1 MKSDD
6 ILLMAY
12 VDGELPPHER
22 EEVERELRTSP
33 DMAERV
39 ALLQASRLPYR
50 DAFAGQKLPPV
61 PPSLTEKIEEMARAG
76 KAKAA
81 QPKLDSVVS
90 PAVHPDVSVN
100 DPVVS
105 RAPGSPA
112 SSAIR
117 SRLRVAPAWLGVA
130 FLAGAFAC
138 GLVLRLGS
146 GAGPASTV
154 GASLASVG
162 TGVSPWITAAASY
175 QQLYSRETLA
185 NVDSNTDLSIKTLN
199 EIRQDD
205 GLALRIPDLSAAGL
219 TFKRVQRLRF
229 NNKPLVQIVY
239 LPEKGA
245 PIALCVMKEVKPDA
259 VVTDQRVA
267 SMTVVTWR
275 QAELGYALIGQPE
288 GVDLTALGKQIANS
302 QVAPLFSRETA
313 PAPMASAW
321 ASALASANLPSDSRP
336 LIAASA
342 E

>member
-12 VDGELPPHER
+12 VDGELPPHQR

-33 DMAERV
+33 DAAERV

-50 DAFAGQKLPPV
+50 DAFAAQKLPPV
-61 PPSLTEKIEEMARAG
+61 PPSLSAKIEEMARAA
-76 KAKAA
+76 KAKTA
-81 QPKLDSVVS
+81 QPAVS
-90 PAVHPDVSVN
+90 PDISVN
-100 DPVVS
+100 DPVVP
-105 RAPGSPA
+105 RAPGSA
-112 SSAIR
+112 SSSPIR

-138 GLVLRLGS
+138 GLVLRLGP
-146 GAGPASTV
+146 GMGPASNA

-162 TGVSPWITAAASY
+162 TGVSPWVTAAASY

-185 NVDSNTDLSIKTLN
+185 YVDPDSNLSIKTVK
-199 EIRQDD
+199 EIREDD

-245 PIALCVMKEVKPDA
+245 PVALCVMKEVKPDA
-259 VVTDQRVA
+259 AVEDQRVA

-288 GVDLTALGKQIANS
+288 GVDLAAVGKQIAAGGTA
-302 QVAPLFSRETA
+302 QLFSREISLPVA
-313 PAPMASAW
+313 A
-321 ASALASANLPSDSRP
+321 ALASLNVAPGEVLRSTPFNE
-336 LIAASA
+336 AGV

>member
-12 VDGELPPHER
+12 VDGELPPHQR

-33 DMAERV
+33 DAAERV

-50 DAFAGQKLPPV
+50 DAFAAQKLPPV
-61 PPSLTEKIEEMARAG
+61 PPSLSAKIEEMARAA
-76 KAKAA
+76 KAKTT
-81 QPKLDSVVS
+81 QPAVS
-90 PAVHPDVSVN
+90 PDISVN
-100 DPVVS
+100 DPVVP
-105 RAPGSPA
+105 RAPGSA
-112 SSAIR
+112 SSSPIR

-138 GLVLRLGS
+138 GLVLRLGP
-146 GAGPASTV
+146 GMGPASNT

-162 TGVSPWITAAASY
+162 TGVSPWVTAAASY

-185 NVDSNTDLSIKTLN
+185 YVDPDSNLSIKTVK
-199 EIRQDD
+199 EIREDD

-245 PIALCVMKEVKPDA
+245 PVALCVMKEVKPDA
-259 VVTDQRVA
+259 AVEDQRVA

-288 GVDLTALGKQIANS
+288 GVDLAALGKQIAAGGTA
-302 QVAPLFSRETA
+302 QLFSREISF
-313 PAPMASAW
+313 PAVA
-321 ASALASANLPSDSRP
+321 ALASLDVAPGAILRSTLFNE
-336 LIAASA
+336 AGV

>member
-12 VDGELPPHER
+12 VDGELPPHQR

-33 DMAERV
+33 DAAERV

-50 DAFAGQKLPPV
+50 DAFAAQKLPPV
-61 PPSLTEKIEEMARAG
+61 PPSLSAKIEEMARAA
-76 KAKAA
+76 KAKTA
-81 QPKLDSVVS
+81 QPAVS
-90 PAVHPDVSVN
+90 PDIRVN
-100 DPVVS
+100 DPVVP
-105 RAPGSPA
+105 RAPGSA
-112 SSAIR
+112 SSSPIR

-138 GLVLRLGS
+138 GLVLRLGP
-146 GAGPASTV
+146 GMGPASNT

-162 TGVSPWITAAASY
+162 TGVSPWVTAAASY

-185 NVDSNTDLSIKTLN
+185 YVDPDANLSIKTVK
-199 EIRQDD
+199 EIREDD

-245 PIALCVMKEVKPDA
+245 PVALCVMKEVKPDA
-259 VVTDQRVA
+259 AVEDQRVA

-288 GVDLTALGKQIANS
+288 GVDLAALGKQIAAGGTA
-302 QVAPLFSRETA
+302 QLFSREISL
-313 PAPMASAW
+313 PAVA
-321 ASALASANLPSDSRP
+321 ALASLDVAPGAILRSTLFNE
-336 LIAASA
+336 AGV

>member
-12 VDGELPPHER
+12 VDGELPPHQR

-33 DMAERV
+33 DVAERV
-39 ALLQASRLPYR
+39 ALLQASRLPYS
-50 DAFAGQKLPPV
+50 DAFAAQKLPPV
-61 PPSLTEKIEEMARAG
+61 EEMARAA
-76 KAKAA
+76 KAKTVE
-81 QPKLDSVVS
+81 SV
-90 PAVHPDVSVN
+90 ATPDVSVN
-100 DPVVS
+100 DPVVP
-105 RAPGSPA
+105 RAPGSP
-112 SSAIR
+112 SSSPIR

-138 GLVLRLGS
+138 GLVLRLGPGVS
-146 GAGPASTV
+146 PASNA

-162 TGVSPWITAAASY
+162 MGVSPWVMAAASY
-175 QQLYSRETLA
+175 QQLYSRDTLA
-185 NVDSNTDLSIKTLN
+185 YVDTDANLSIKTVK

-259 VVTDQRVA
+259 GVADQRVA

-288 GVDLTALGKQIANS
+288 GVDLTALGKQISAGGT
-302 QVAPLFSRETA
+302 ATLFGRETSLPVTA
-313 PAPMASAW
+313 
-321 ASALASANLPSDSRP
+321 ALASANVASGSRSF
-336 LIAASA
+336 IVASV

>member
-12 VDGELPPHER
+12 VDGELPPRQR

-33 DMAERV
+33 DVAERV

-50 DAFAGQKLPPV
+50 DAFAAQKLPPV
-61 PPSLTEKIEEMARAG
+61 PPSLSAKIEEMARAA
-76 KAKAA
+76 KAKTT
-81 QPKLDSVVS
+81 L
-90 PAVHPDVSVN
+90 PDAGPDTSVN
-100 DPVVS
+100 DPVVP
-105 RAPGSPA
+105 RAPGSP
-112 SSAIR
+112 SSSPIR
-117 SRLRVAPAWLGVA
+117 SRLRVAPAWLAVA

-138 GLVLRLGS
+138 GLVLRLGPDT
-146 GAGPASTV
+146 GPASNA

-162 TGVSPWITAAASY
+162 TGASPWVMAAASY

-185 NVDSNTDLSIKTLN
+185 NVDPDTNLSIKTVK

-205 GLALRIPDLSAAGL
+205 GLALRVPDLSASGL

-245 PIALCVMKEVKPDA
+245 PVALCVMKEVKPDA
-259 VVTDQRVA
+259 AVADQRVA

-288 GVDLTALGKQIANS
+288 GVDLTALGKQISAGGT
-302 QVAPLFSRETA
+302 APLFSRETSLPVTA
-313 PAPMASAW
+313 
-321 ASALASANLPSDSRP
+321 ALASVNVAPSVAANSKSF
-336 LIAASA
+336 IAASV

>member
-6 ILLMAY
+6 ILLLAY
-12 VDGELPPHER
+12 VDGELPPAQR

-33 DMAERV
+33 DVAERV

-50 DAFAGQKLPPV
+50 EVFAAQKLPPV
-61 PPSLTEKIEEMARAG
+61 PPSLSAKIEEMARAA
-76 KAKAA
+76 KAKTAE
-81 QPKLDSVVS
+81 SVAS
-90 PAVHPDVSVN
+90 PNVSVN
-100 DPVVS
+100 DPVVP

-112 SSAIR
+112 SSPIR

-138 GLVLRLGS
+138 GLVLRLGP
-146 GAGPASTV
+146 GMGPASNT

-162 TGVSPWITAAASY
+162 TGVSPWVMAAASY

-185 NVDSNTDLSIKTLN
+185 NVDPDANLSIKTVK

-245 PIALCVMKEVKPDA
+245 PVALCVMKEIKPDA
-259 VVTDQRVA
+259 AVADQRVA

-288 GVDLTALGKQIANS
+288 GVDLAVLGKQISAGAT
-302 QVAPLFSRETA
+302 APLFSRETLLPVA
-313 PAPMASAW
+313 A
-321 ASALASANLPSDSRP
+321 ALAAVRVTPSVAPGAR
-336 LIAASA
+336 LFMVASV

>member
-22 EEVERELRTSP
+22 EEVERELRTSA
-33 DMAERV
+33 DVAERV
-39 ALLQASRLPYR
+39 ALLRASRLPYR
-50 DAFAGQKLPPV
+50 DAFAGQTLPPV
-61 PPSLTEKIEEMARAG
+61 PPSLSAKIEEMARAA

-81 QPKLDSVVS
+81 QPGAGPNVS
-90 PAVHPDVSVN
+90 PDVSVN
-100 DPVVS
+100 DPVVP
-105 RAPGSPA
+105 RTPGSA
-112 SSAIR
+112 SSSPIR

-138 GLVLRLGS
+138 GLVLRLGA
-146 GAGPASTV
+146 GAGPASNA

-162 TGVSPWITAAASY
+162 TGVSPWVMAAASY

-185 NVDSNTDLSIKTLN
+185 NVDTNTDLSIKTVK

-259 VVTDQRVA
+259 ALADQRVA
-267 SMTVVTWR
+267 SMAVVTWR
-275 QAELGYALIGQPE
+275 QAELGYALIGQPD
-288 GVDLTALGKQIANS
+288 GVDLTALGKQISSGEA
-302 QVAPLFSRETA
+302 APLFSRETSPASMA
-313 PAPMASAW
+313 PT
-321 ASALASANLPSDSRP
+321 LASANVAAGSRP
-336 LIAASA
+336 FILASA

>member
-6 ILLMAY
+6 ILLLAY
-12 VDGELPPHER
+12 VDGELPPHQR

-33 DMAERV
+33 DVAERV

-50 DAFAGQKLPPV
+50 EAFASQKLPPV
-61 PPSLTEKIEEMARAG
+61 PPSLSAKIEELARAA
-76 KAKAA
+76 KAKTTE
-81 QPKLDSVVS
+81 SVAS
-90 PAVHPDVSVN
+90 PNVSVN
-100 DPVVS
+100 DPVVP

-112 SSAIR
+112 SSRIR

-138 GLVLRLGS
+138 GLVLRLGP
-146 GAGPASTV
+146 GMGPASNT

-162 TGVSPWITAAASY
+162 TGVSPWVMAAASY

-185 NVDSNTDLSIKTLN
+185 NVDPDANLSIKTVK

-245 PIALCVMKEVKPDA
+245 PVALCVMKERKPDA
-259 VVTDQRVA
+259 AVADQRVA

-288 GVDLTALGKQIANS
+288 GVDLAALGKQISAGAA
-302 QVAPLFSRETA
+302 APLFSRETSSPVVA
-313 PAPMASAW
+313 
-321 ASALASANLPSDSRP
+321 ALAAVKMAPSVAPGARSF
-336 LIAASA
+336 IVASV

>member
-6 ILLMAY
+6 ILLLAY
-12 VDGELPPHER
+12 VDGELPPHQP
-22 EEVERELRTSP
+22 EEVQRELRTSP
-33 DMAERV
+33 DVAEPV

-50 DAFAGQKLPPV
+50 EAFAAQKLPPV
-61 PPSLTEKIEEMARAG
+61 PPSLSAKIEELARAA
-76 KAKAA
+76 KAKTTESIA
-81 QPKLDSVVS
+81 S
-90 PAVHPDVSVN
+90 PNASVN
-100 DPVVS
+100 DPVVP

-112 SSAIR
+112 SSRIR

-138 GLVLRLGS
+138 GLVLRLGP
-146 GAGPASTV
+146 GMGPASNT

-162 TGVSPWITAAASY
+162 TGVSPWVTAAASY

-185 NVDSNTDLSIKTLN
+185 NVDPDANLSIKTVK

-245 PIALCVMKEVKPDA
+245 PVALCVMKEIKPDA
-259 VVTDQRVA
+259 AVADQRVA

-275 QAELGYALIGQPE
+275 QAELGFALIGQPQ
-288 GVDLTALGKQIANS
+288 GVDLTALGKQISSS
-302 QVAPLFSRETA
+302 QVAPLFSREESREVS
-313 PAPMASAW
+313 ASL
-321 ASALASANLPSDSRP
+321 LASAK
-336 LIAASA
+336 
-342 E
+342 

>member
-12 VDGELPPHER
+12 VDGELPPHQR

-33 DMAERV
+33 DAAERV

-50 DAFAGQKLPPV
+50 DAFAAQKLPPV
-61 PPSLTEKIEEMARAG
+61 PPSLSAKIEEMARAA
-76 KAKAA
+76 KAKTA
-81 QPKLDSVVS
+81 QPAVS
-90 PAVHPDVSVN
+90 PDISVN
-100 DPVVS
+100 DPVVP
-105 RAPGSPA
+105 RAPGSA
-112 SSAIR
+112 SSSPIR

-138 GLVLRLGS
+138 GLVLRLGP
-146 GAGPASTV
+146 GMGPASNT

-162 TGVSPWITAAASY
+162 TGVSPWVTAAASY

-185 NVDSNTDLSIKTLN
+185 YVDPDANLSIKTVK
-199 EIRQDD
+199 EIREDD

-245 PIALCVMKEVKPDA
+245 PVALCVMKEVKPDA
-259 VVTDQRVA
+259 AVEDQRVA

-288 GVDLTALGKQIANS
+288 GVDLAALGKQIAAGGTA
-302 QVAPLFSRETA
+302 QLFSREISL
-313 PAPMASAW
+313 PAVA
-321 ASALASANLPSDSRP
+321 ALASLNVAPGEVLRSTPINE
-336 LIAASA
+336 AGV

>member
-12 VDGELPPHER
+12 VDGELPPHQR

-33 DMAERV
+33 DAAERV

-50 DAFAGQKLPPV
+50 EAFAAQKLPPV
-61 PPSLTEKIEEMARAG
+61 PPSLSVKIEEMARAA
-76 KAKAA
+76 KAKTAESLA
-81 QPKLDSVVS
+81 S
-90 PAVHPDVSVN
+90 PDVSVN
-100 DPVVS
+100 DPVVP
-105 RAPGSPA
+105 RAAGGPSASP
-112 SSAIR
+112 IR

-138 GLVLRLGS
+138 GLVLRLGP
-146 GAGPASTV
+146 GMGPASNT

-162 TGVSPWITAAASY
+162 TGVSPWVTAAASY

-185 NVDSNTDLSIKTLN
+185 YVDPDTNLSIKTVK
-199 EIRQDD
+199 EIREDD
-205 GLALRIPDLSAAGL
+205 GLALRIPDLSASGL

-259 VVTDQRVA
+259 GVADQRVA

-288 GVDLTALGKQIANS
+288 GVDLTALGKQISAGGT
-302 QVAPLFSRETA
+302 ATLFGRETSLPLA
-313 PAPMASAW
+313 A
-321 ASALASANLPSDSRP
+321 ALASVNVAPSVAPGSRSF
-336 LIAASA
+336 IVASV

>member
-12 VDGELPPHER
+12 VDGELPPHQR

-33 DMAERV
+33 DAAERV

-50 DAFAGQKLPPV
+50 DAFAAQKLPPV
-61 PPSLTEKIEEMARAG
+61 PPSLSAKIEEMARAA
-76 KAKAA
+76 KAKTA
-81 QPKLDSVVS
+81 QPAVS
-90 PAVHPDVSVN
+90 PDISVN
-100 DPVVS
+100 DPVVP
-105 RAPGSPA
+105 RAPGSA
-112 SSAIR
+112 SSSPIR

-138 GLVLRLGS
+138 GLVLRLGP
-146 GAGPASTV
+146 GMGPASNT

-162 TGVSPWITAAASY
+162 TGVSPWVTAAASY

-185 NVDSNTDLSIKTLN
+185 YVDPDANLSIKTVK
-199 EIRQDD
+199 EIREDD

-245 PIALCVMKEVKPDA
+245 PVALCVMKEVKPDA
-259 VVTDQRVA
+259 AVEDQRVA

-288 GVDLTALGKQIANS
+288 GVDLAALGKQIAAGGTA
-302 QVAPLFSRETA
+302 QLFSREISL
-313 PAPMASAW
+313 PAAA
-321 ASALASANLPSDSRP
+321 ALASLNVAPGAVLRSTLFNE
-336 LIAASA
+336 ASV

>member
-6 ILLMAY
+6 TWLMAY
-12 VDGELPPHER
+12 VDGELPLHER

-33 DMAERV
+33 DVAERV

-61 PPSLTEKIEEMARAG
+61 PASLTAKIDEMARAAKL
-76 KAKAA
+76 KAES
-81 QPKLDSVVS
+81 QTSQ
-90 PAVHPDVSVN
+90 PDVSVN
-100 DPVVS
+100 DPVVE

-112 SSAIR
+112 SPTIR
-117 SRLRVAPAWLGVA
+117 SRLRVAPAWLAVA
-130 FLAGAFAC
+130 FLGGAFAC
-138 GLVLRLGS
+138 GLVLRLGP
-146 GAGPASTV
+146 GAGPASNV
-154 GASLASVG
+154 GASIASVG

-175 QQLYSRETLA
+175 QQLYSRDTVA
-185 NVDSNTDLSIKTLN
+185 NVNSDTDLSIKTVN

-239 LPEKGA
+239 LPKEGA

-259 VVTDQRVA
+259 AVADQKVA

-275 QAELGYALIGQPE
+275 QAELGYALIGQPQ
-288 GVDLTALGKQIANS
+288 GVDLTALGKQISSS
-302 QVAPLFSRETA
+302 QVAPLFSRNESRA
-313 PAPMASAW
+313 ADAAF
-321 ASALASANLPSDSRP
+321 LASAKVPFNTRSVF
-336 LIAASA
+336 
-342 E
+342 

>member
-12 VDGELPPHER
+12 VDGELPPHQR
-22 EEVERELRTSP
+22 EEVERELRTFP
-33 DMAERV
+33 DVAERV

-50 DAFAGQKLPPV
+50 DAFAAQTLPPV
-61 PPSLTEKIEEMARAG
+61 PPSLSAKIEEMARAA
-76 KAKAA
+76 KAKTV
-81 QPKLDSVVS
+81 QPVAS
-90 PAVHPDVSVN
+90 PDISTN
-100 DPVVS
+100 DPVVP
-105 RAPGSPA
+105 RAPGTPSSSP
-112 SSAIR
+112 IR

-138 GLVLRLGS
+138 GLVLRLGP
-146 GAGPASTV
+146 GVGPASNA
-154 GASLASVG
+154 GASQASVG
-162 TGVSPWITAAASY
+162 TGVSPWVMAAASY

-185 NVDSNTDLSIKTLN
+185 YVAPDANLSIKTVK

-219 TFKRVQRLRF
+219 TFKRVQRLQF

-245 PIALCVMKEVKPDA
+245 PVALCVMKELKPDA
-259 VVTDQRVA
+259 AVEDQRVA

-288 GVDLTALGKQIANS
+288 GVDLSALGKQISAGGTA
-302 QVAPLFSRETA
+302 QLFSRETSLPEA
-313 PAPMASAW
+313 A
-321 ASALASANLPSDSRP
+321 ALASTNVAPGAVPGSRSFNV
-336 LIAASA
+336 ASV

>member
-33 DMAERV
+33 DVAERV
-39 ALLQASRLPYR
+39 ALLRASRLPYR

-61 PPSLTEKIEEMARAG
+61 PPSLSAKIEEMARAA

-81 QPKLDSVVS
+81 QPGADPNPSVS
-90 PAVHPDVSVN
+90 PDVSVN
-100 DPVVS
+100 DPVVP
-105 RAPGSPA
+105 RGPGSTP
-112 SSAIR
+112 SSPIR

-138 GLVLRLGS
+138 GLVLRLGT
-146 GAGPASTV
+146 GAGPASNA

-162 TGVSPWITAAASY
+162 TGVSPWVTAAASY
-175 QQLYSRETLA
+175 QQLYSRETVA
-185 NVDSNTDLSIKTLN
+185 NVDTSTDSSIQTVK

-259 VVTDQRVA
+259 AVADQRVA

-275 QAELGYALIGQPE
+275 QAELGYALIGQPD
-288 GVDLTALGKQIANS
+288 GVDLTALGKQIFSGEA
-302 QVAPLFSRETA
+302 APLFSRETSPGSIA
-313 PAPMASAW
+313 P
-321 ASALASANLPSDSRP
+321 ALASANVAASSRP
-336 LIAASA
+336 LILAGA

>member
-12 VDGELPPHER
+12 VDGELPPHQR

-33 DMAERV
+33 DAAERV

-50 DAFAGQKLPPV
+50 DAFAAQKLPPV
-61 PPSLTEKIEEMARAG
+61 PPSLSAKIEEMARAA
-76 KAKAA
+76 KAKTA
-81 QPKLDSVVS
+81 QPAVS
-90 PAVHPDVSVN
+90 PDISVN
-100 DPVVS
+100 DPVVP
-105 RAPGSPA
+105 RAPGSA
-112 SSAIR
+112 SSSPIR

-138 GLVLRLGS
+138 GLVLRLGP
-146 GAGPASTV
+146 GMGPASNT

-162 TGVSPWITAAASY
+162 TGVSPWVTAAASY

-185 NVDSNTDLSIKTLN
+185 YVDPDSNLSIKTVK
-199 EIRQDD
+199 EIREDD

-245 PIALCVMKEVKPDA
+245 PVALCVMKEVKPDA
-259 VVTDQRVA
+259 AVEDQRVA

-288 GVDLTALGKQIANS
+288 GVDLAALGKQIAAGGTA
-302 QVAPLFSRETA
+302 QLFSREISL
-313 PAPMASAW
+313 PAVA
-321 ASALASANLPSDSRP
+321 ALASLDVAPGAILRSTLFNE
-336 LIAASA
+336 AGV

>member
-6 ILLMAY
+6 ILLLAY
-12 VDGELPPHER
+12 VDGELPPHQR

-33 DMAERV
+33 DVAERV

-50 DAFAGQKLPPV
+50 EAFAAQKLPPV
-61 PPSLTEKIEEMARAG
+61 PPSLSAKIEELARAA
-76 KAKAA
+76 KAKTTESIA
-81 QPKLDSVVS
+81 S
-90 PAVHPDVSVN
+90 PNASVN
-100 DPVVS
+100 DPVVP

-112 SSAIR
+112 SSRIR
-117 SRLRVAPAWLGVA
+117 SRLRVAPGWLGVA

-138 GLVLRLGS
+138 GLVLRLGP
-146 GAGPASTV
+146 GMGPASNT

-162 TGVSPWITAAASY
+162 TGVSPWVMAAASY

-185 NVDSNTDLSIKTLN
+185 NVDPDANLSIKTVK

-245 PIALCVMKEVKPDA
+245 PVALCVMKEIKPDA
-259 VVTDQRVA
+259 AVADQRVA

-275 QAELGYALIGQPE
+275 QDELGYALIGQPE
-288 GVDLTALGKQIANS
+288 GVDLAVLGKQISAGTT
-302 QVAPLFSRETA
+302 APLFSRETSLPVA
-313 PAPMASAW
+313 A
-321 ASALASANLPSDSRP
+321 ALAAVKVTPSGTT
-336 LIAASA
+336 
-342 E
+342 

>member
-12 VDGELPPHER
+12 VDGELPPHQR

-33 DMAERV
+33 DVAERV

-50 DAFAGQKLPPV
+50 DAFAAQKLPPV
-61 PPSLTEKIEEMARAG
+61 PRSLSAKIEAMARA
-76 KAKAA
+76 A
-81 QPKLDSVVS
+81 QTKTAQSVAG
-90 PAVHPDVSVN
+90 PNAGPDISVN

-105 RAPGSPA
+105 RAPGSP
-112 SSAIR
+112 SSSRIR

-138 GLVLRLGS
+138 GLVLRLGP
-146 GAGPASTV
+146 GLGPASNAS
-154 GASLASVG
+154 ASLASVG
-162 TGVSPWITAAASY
+162 MGLSVSPWVMAAASY

-185 NVDSNTDLSIKTLN
+185 NVDPDTTLSIKTVKQ
-199 EIRQDD
+199 IRQDD
-205 GLALRIPDLSAAGL
+205 GLALRIPDLSASGL

-259 VVTDQRVA
+259 AVADQRVA

-288 GVDLTALGKQIANS
+288 GVDLTALGKQISAGGTAS
-302 QVAPLFSRETA
+302 LFSRETSLPVA
-313 PAPMASAW
+313 A
-321 ASALASANLPSDSRP
+321 ALASVNMVPSV
-336 LIAASA
+336 

>member
-6 ILLMAY
+6 TLLMAY

-33 DMAERV
+33 DVAERV

-50 DAFAGQKLPPV
+50 EAFAGQKLPPV
-61 PPSLTEKIEEMARAG
+61 PASLTAKIEEMARAA
-76 KAKAA
+76 KIKAA
-81 QPKLDSVVS
+81 TQTQ
-90 PAVHPDVSVN
+90 AGIAGADVSVN
-100 DPVVS
+100 DPVAE

-112 SSAIR
+112 SSTIR
-117 SRLRVAPAWLGVA
+117 SRLRVAPAWLAVA
-130 FLAGAFAC
+130 FLGGAFAC
-138 GLVLRLGS
+138 GLVLRLGP

-154 GASLASVG
+154 GASIASVG

-175 QQLYSRETLA
+175 QQLYSRETVA
-185 NVDSNTDLSIKTLN
+185 NVTSDTDLSIKTVN

-239 LPEKGA
+239 LPKEGA

-259 VVTDQRVA
+259 AVADQKVA

-275 QAELGYALIGQPE
+275 QAELGYALIGQPQ
-288 GVDLTALGKQIANS
+288 GVDLTALGKQISSS
-302 QVAPLFSRETA
+302 QVAPLFSRDESRA
-313 PAPMASAW
+313 AGAAL
-321 ASALASANLPSDSRP
+321 LASAKNAFTARP
-336 LIAASA
+336 VS
-342 E
+342 

>member
-12 VDGELPPHER
+12 VDGELPPHQR

-33 DMAERV
+33 DAAERV
-39 ALLQASRLPYR
+39 ALLHASRLPYR
-50 DAFAGQKLPPV
+50 DAFAAQKLPPV
-61 PPSLTEKIEEMARAG
+61 PASLSAKIEEMARV
-76 KAKAA
+76 AKAQTA
-81 QPKLDSVVS
+81 RPVAS
-90 PAVHPDVSVN
+90 PDVSVN
-100 DPVVS
+100 DPVVP
-105 RAPGSPA
+105 RAPGSA
-112 SSAIR
+112 SSSPVR

-138 GLVLRLGS
+138 GLVLRLGP
-146 GAGPASTV
+146 GMGPASNA

-162 TGVSPWITAAASY
+162 MSVSPWVMAAAGY

-185 NVDSNTDLSIKTLN
+185 NVVPDTNLSIKTVK

-205 GLALRIPDLSAAGL
+205 GLALRIPDLSASGL

-245 PIALCVMKEVKPDA
+245 PVALCVMKEAKPDA
-259 VVTDQRVA
+259 AVADQRVD

-275 QAELGYALIGQPE
+275 QAGLGYALIGQPE
-288 GVDLTALGKQIANS
+288 SVELTVLGKQISAGRT
-302 QVAPLFSRETA
+302 APLFSRETSLPIA
-313 PAPMASAW
+313 A
-321 ASALASANLPSDSRP
+321 ALASVNVAPSV
-336 LIAASA
+336 

>member
-12 VDGELPPHER
+12 VDGELPPHQR

-33 DMAERV
+33 DAAERV

-50 DAFAGQKLPPV
+50 DAFAAQKLPPV
-61 PPSLTEKIEEMARAG
+61 PPSLSAKIEEMARAA
-76 KAKAA
+76 KAKTA
-81 QPKLDSVVS
+81 QPVAS
-90 PAVHPDVSVN
+90 PDISVN
-100 DPVVS
+100 DPVVP
-105 RAPGSPA
+105 RAPGTA
-112 SSAIR
+112 SSSPIR

-138 GLVLRLGS
+138 GLVLRLGP
-146 GAGPASTV
+146 GMGPASNT

-162 TGVSPWITAAASY
+162 TGVSPWVMAAASY
-175 QQLYSRETLA
+175 QQLYSRDTLA
-185 NVDSNTDLSIKTLN
+185 YVDPDANLSIKTVK
-199 EIRQDD
+199 EIREDD

-245 PIALCVMKEVKPDA
+245 PVALCVMKEVKPDA
-259 VVTDQRVA
+259 AVEDKRVA

-288 GVDLTALGKQIANS
+288 GVDLAALGKQISAGGTA
-302 QVAPLFSRETA
+302 QLFSRETSLPRA
-313 PAPMASAW
+313 A
-321 ASALASANLPSDSRP
+321 ALASVNV
-336 LIAASA
+336 AASA
-342 E
+342 VPSSRSFVLATAE

>member
-12 VDGELPPHER
+12 VDGELPLHER

-33 DMAERV
+33 DVAERV

-61 PPSLTEKIEEMARAG
+61 PASLTAKIEEMARAAKL
-76 KAKAA
+76 KAENQTA
-81 QPKLDSVVS
+81 
-90 PAVHPDVSVN
+90 HPNVGVN
-100 DPVVS
+100 DPVVE
-105 RAPGSPA
+105 RAPGSPVA
-112 SSAIR
+112 STIR
-117 SRLRVAPAWLGVA
+117 SRLRVAPAWLAVA
-130 FLAGAFAC
+130 FLGGAFAC
-138 GLVLRLGS
+138 GLVLRLGP
-146 GAGPASTV
+146 GAGPASNV
-154 GASLASVG
+154 GASIASVG

-175 QQLYSRETLA
+175 QQLYSRDTVA
-185 NVDSNTDLSIKTLN
+185 NVNSDTDLSIKTVN

-239 LPEKGA
+239 LPKEGA

-259 VVTDQRVA
+259 PVADQKVA

-275 QAELGYALIGQPE
+275 QAELGYALIGQPQ
-288 GVDLTALGKQIANS
+288 GVDLTTLGKQISSS
-302 QVAPLFSRETA
+302 QVAPLFSRDDSRA
-313 PAPMASAW
+313 PNAAL
-321 ASALASANLPSDSRP
+321 LASVKVPFNSR
-336 LIAASA
+336 SVF
-342 E
+342 

>member
-12 VDGELPPHER
+12 VDGELPPHQR
-22 EEVERELRTSP
+22 EEVEHELRTSP
-33 DMAERV
+33 DVVERV

-50 DAFAGQKLPPV
+50 DAFATQKLPPV
-61 PPSLTEKIEEMARAG
+61 PPSLSAKIEEMARAA
-76 KAKAA
+76 KAKTA
-81 QPKLDSVVS
+81 QPVASPDISVNDSVVS
-90 PAVHPDVSVN
+90 H
-100 DPVVS
+100 
-105 RAPGSPA
+105 APGTPSSSP
-112 SSAIR
+112 IR
-117 SRLRVAPAWLGVA
+117 SRLRIAPAWLGVA

-138 GLVLRLGS
+138 GLVLRLGP
-146 GAGPASTV
+146 GMGPASNA
-154 GASLASVG
+154 GASVASVG
-162 TGVSPWITAAASY
+162 TGVSPWVMAAASY

-185 NVDSNTDLSIKTLN
+185 YVDPDANLSIKTVR

-245 PIALCVMKEVKPDA
+245 PVALCVMKEVKPDA
-259 VVTDQRVA
+259 AVADQRVA

-275 QAELGYALIGQPE
+275 QAQLGYALIGQPE
-288 GVDLTALGKQIANS
+288 GVDLTALGKQISAGGTT
-302 QVAPLFSRETA
+302 PLFSRETSL
-313 PAPMASAW
+313 PE
-321 ASALASANLPSDSRP
+321 ASALASVNVPPS
-336 LIAASA
+336 AAPGSTPFILTSV

>member
-6 ILLMAY
+6 TWLMAY
-12 VDGELPPHER
+12 VDGELPLHER

-33 DMAERV
+33 DVAERV

-61 PPSLTEKIEEMARAG
+61 PASLTAKIDEMARAAKL
-76 KAKAA
+76 KAES
-81 QPKLDSVVS
+81 QTSQ
-90 PAVHPDVSVN
+90 PDVSVN
-100 DPVVS
+100 DPVVE

-112 SSAIR
+112 SPTIR
-117 SRLRVAPAWLGVA
+117 SRLRVAPAWLAVA
-130 FLAGAFAC
+130 FLGGAFAC
-138 GLVLRLGS
+138 GLVLRLGP
-146 GAGPASTV
+146 GAGPASNV
-154 GASLASVG
+154 GASIASVG

-175 QQLYSRETLA
+175 QQLYSRDTVA
-185 NVDSNTDLSIKTLN
+185 NVNSDTDLSIKTVN

-239 LPEKGA
+239 LPKEGA

-259 VVTDQRVA
+259 AVADQKVA

-275 QAELGYALIGQPE
+275 QAELGYALIGQPQ
-288 GVDLTALGKQIANS
+288 GVDLTALGKQISSS
-302 QVAPLFSRETA
+302 QVAPLFSRDESRA
-313 PAPMASAW
+313 ANAAL
-321 ASALASANLPSDSRP
+321 LASVKVPFNTRSVF
-336 LIAASA
+336 
-342 E
+342 

>member
-12 VDGELPPHER
+12 VDGELPPHQR

-33 DMAERV
+33 DVAERV
-39 ALLQASRLPYR
+39 ALLHASRLPYR
-50 DAFAGQKLPPV
+50 DAFATQKLPPV
-61 PPSLTEKIEEMARAG
+61 PPSLSAKIEEIARAAR
-76 KAKAA
+76 AKTAE
-81 QPKLDSVVS
+81 SVAS
-90 PAVHPDVSVN
+90 PDVSVN
-100 DPVVS
+100 DPVVPP
-105 RAPGSPA
+105 APGSP
-112 SSAIR
+112 SSSPIR

-138 GLVLRLGS
+138 GLVLRLGP
-146 GAGPASTV
+146 GMDPASKG

-162 TGVSPWITAAASY
+162 TGVSPWVMAAASY

-185 NVDSNTDLSIKTLN
+185 YVDPDTNLSIKTVK
-199 EIRQDD
+199 EIREDD

-245 PIALCVMKEVKPDA
+245 PVALCVMKEVKPDA
-259 VVTDQRVA
+259 AVADQRVA

-275 QAELGYALIGQPE
+275 QAELSYALIGQPE
-288 GVDLTALGKQIANS
+288 GVDLTALGKQISAGGT
-302 QVAPLFSRETA
+302 APLFSRETSLPVA
-313 PAPMASAW
+313 A
-321 ASALASANLPSDSRP
+321 ALASVNVAPSVTPGLRSF
-336 LIAASA
+336 IVASA

>member
-1 MKSDD
+1 MKSTDT
-6 ILLMAY
+6 LLMAY

-22 EEVERELRTSP
+22 EEVERELRTSA
-33 DMAERV
+33 DVAERV
-39 ALLQASRLPYR
+39 ALLRASRLPYR
-50 DAFAGQKLPPV
+50 DAFAGQTLPPV
-61 PPSLTEKIEEMARAG
+61 PPSLSAKIEEMARAA
-76 KAKAA
+76 KAKVA
-81 QPKLDSVVS
+81 QPGPNPNVS
-90 PAVHPDVSVN
+90 PDVSVN
-100 DPVVS
+100 DPVVP
-105 RAPGSPA
+105 RTPGSA
-112 SSAIR
+112 SSPIR

-138 GLVLRLGS
+138 GLVLRLGA
-146 GAGPASTV
+146 GAGPASNA

-162 TGVSPWITAAASY
+162 TGVSPWVMAAASY

-185 NVDSNTDLSIKTLN
+185 NVDTNTDLSLKTVK

-259 VVTDQRVA
+259 ALADQRVA

-275 QAELGYALIGQPE
+275 QAELGYALIGQPD
-288 GVDLTALGKQIANS
+288 GVDLTALGKQISSGEA
-302 QVAPLFSRETA
+302 APLFSRETSPASMA
-313 PAPMASAW
+313 P
-321 ASALASANLPSDSRP
+321 ALASANVAAGSRP
-336 LIAASA
+336 FILAGA

>member
-12 VDGELPPHER
+12 VDGELPPHQR

-33 DMAERV
+33 DVAERV

-50 DAFAGQKLPPV
+50 DAFAAQKLPPV
-61 PPSLTEKIEEMARAG
+61 PASLSAKIEEMARAA
-76 KAKAA
+76 KTKAA
-81 QPKLDSVVS
+81 QSVAG
-90 PAVHPDVSVN
+90 PTAGPDTSVN
-100 DPVVS
+100 DPVVP
-105 RAPGSPA
+105 RAPGSAA
-112 SSAIR
+112 SSTIR

-138 GLVLRLGS
+138 GLVLRLGP
-146 GAGPASTV
+146 GMGPASNT

-162 TGVSPWITAAASY
+162 TGVSPWVMAAASY

-185 NVDSNTDLSIKTLN
+185 NVAPDTDLSIKTVK

-205 GLALRIPDLSAAGL
+205 GLALRVPDLSAAGL

-259 VVTDQRVA
+259 AVEDQRVA

-288 GVDLTALGKQIANS
+288 GVDLAAVGKQIAAGGTA
-302 QVAPLFSRETA
+302 QLFSREISFPVA
-313 PAPMASAW
+313 A
-321 ASALASANLPSDSRP
+321 ALASLNVAPGEVLRSTPFNE
-336 LIAASA
+336 AGV